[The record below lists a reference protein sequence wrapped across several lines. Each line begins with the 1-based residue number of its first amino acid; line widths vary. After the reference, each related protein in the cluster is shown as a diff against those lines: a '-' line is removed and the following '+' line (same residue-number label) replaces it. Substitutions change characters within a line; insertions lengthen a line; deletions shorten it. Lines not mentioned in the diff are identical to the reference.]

1 MAISDNAWDVL
12 APGLGF
18 DSGYE
23 LQSVLWSSAYIPLV
37 YATLKQ
43 AMYTDGMSV
52 YHLNTDEVKA
62 LIQVQPRADTWQVGA
77 TVYRPD
83 GTSFELISAHRD
95 KGAALHPVLVVL
107 NAY

>member
-1 MAISDNAWDVL
+1 MAISENAWDGL
-12 APGLGF
+12 AAGVGF

-23 LQSVLWSSAYIPLV
+23 LQSVLWGSAYIPLV

-52 YHLNTDEVKA
+52 YRLHSEKVRA
-62 LIQVQPRADTWQVGA
+62 LIQVQLQANSWQVSA
-77 TVYRPD
+77 TVYLPD

-95 KGAALHPVLVVL
+95 KRAAIHPVLVAL